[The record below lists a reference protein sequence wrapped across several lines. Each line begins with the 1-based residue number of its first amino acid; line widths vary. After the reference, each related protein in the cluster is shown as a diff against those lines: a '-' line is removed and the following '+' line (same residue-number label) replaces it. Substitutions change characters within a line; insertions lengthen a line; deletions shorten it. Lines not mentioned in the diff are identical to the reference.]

1 VPPGIPQVRCSR
13 STIASVVRGNESSEA
28 LLIDMTAPEAAAEV
42 PQPETGLRRLA
53 IRFLAGGNDWI
64 RLLPLMALAAAL
76 GSIGLGSKGLWLD
89 EGLSAAIARTDPLTS
104 FTAAWNTQTPG
115 AIALYYEILHFWTIL
130 GDSEF
135 VLRLLSVFCTA
146 LAVPVVY
153 FLGCRLAGRRA
164 ASIAAFL
171 IAASP
176 FVVRYSQEARPYA
189 MVLLLSAATS
199 LALLRAIEQPTWRRW
214 IGYAVLAVGSLYV
227 HDTMAFVFLVHGI
240 WVLATVPLRDRRFGR
255 VVVAFGAIGLSA
267 LPLAGL
273 LSEPVFTWVPPLT
286 LSWLSSVLSDV
297 AGGTS
302 LLGAF
307 WLGAVGLG
315 TATAL
320 SRLRRGRVGA
330 SMALAVAL
338 GLGPVLVEVAISVR
352 HPMLE
357 ARYLMVAV
365 PGLAVCAGI
374 GVAAIPWDK
383 IRWLS
388 VALFVALA
396 VVALIPWYTSDPKE
410 GWREAEQVISV
421 GFRPG
426 DGIVVY
432 PRYCRLPF
440 DYYILQDG
448 RLSSSAVP
456 VYPFAAWGRFFPVPD
471 GETST
476 PSALED
482 VQPVQRV
489 WIVSRYAPLDA
500 STTDG
505 RILWSHLAGYSTVE
519 TVQLTDVYV
528 ELVQST
534 P

>member
-1 VPPGIPQVRCSR
+1 V
-13 STIASVVRGNESSEA
+13 
-28 LLIDMTAPEAAAEV
+28 TAYKAAAEV
-42 PQPETGLRRLA
+42 PQPETGPRRSVVGSLS
-53 IRFLAGGNDWI
+53 GWNDWA
-64 RLLPLMALAAAL
+64 RLLPLMALAVVL
-76 GSIGLGSKGLWLD
+76 GLIGLGSKGLWLD
-89 EGLSAAIARTDPLTS
+89 EGLSAAIARTDPLTA

-115 AIALYYEILHFWTIL
+115 AIALYYEILHFSTIL

-135 VLRLLSVFCTA
+135 VLRLLSVLCTA

-153 FLGCRLAGRRA
+153 FLGCRLAGSRA
-164 ASIAAFL
+164 GLIAAFL

-214 IGYAVLAVGSLYV
+214 IGYAVLAVASLYV

-240 WVLATVPLRDRRFGR
+240 WALTTVPIRGRQFWRF
-255 VVVAFGAIGLSA
+255 VVAFGAIGLSA

-273 LSEPVFTWVPPLT
+273 LSEPVFTFVPPLT
-286 LSWLSSVLSDV
+286 LSWLMSVLGGV

-302 LLGAF
+302 LLLAF

-315 TATAL
+315 AIAAF
-320 SRLRRGRVGA
+320 SRLRQGRVGW
-330 SMALAVAL
+330 SVALAVAL
-338 GLGPVLVEVAISVR
+338 GLVPILVEVAISVR
-352 HPMLE
+352 RPMLE
-357 ARYLMVAV
+357 DRYLMVSV
-365 PGLAVCAGI
+365 PGLAICAGI
-374 GVAAIPWDK
+374 GIAAIPWDK
-383 IRWLS
+383 IRWLG
-388 VALFVALA
+388 VALFVVLA
-396 VVALIPWYTSDPKE
+396 VVALIPWYTGAPKE
-410 GWREAEQVISV
+410 GWREAEQIISA

-440 DYYILQDG
+440 DYYVVQDG
-448 RLSSSAVP
+448 SLSSSAVP
-456 VYPFAAWGRFFPVPD
+456 VYPFAAWGSFFPVPN
-471 GETST
+471 GETSI
-476 PSALED
+476 PSSLD
-482 VQPVQRV
+482 DIRPVHRL

-505 RILWSHLAGYSTVE
+505 RTLWSHLSGYKTVE
-519 TVQLTDVYV
+519 TVHVTGVYV
-528 ELVQST
+528 QLLQS

>member
-1 VPPGIPQVRCSR
+1 MWLPRDR
-13 STIASVVRGNESSEA
+13 RHW
-28 LLIDMTAPEAAAEV
+28 LIHMTAPEAVAEIR
-42 PQPETGLRRLA
+42 QQEIGLRRRA
-53 IRFLAGGNDWI
+53 IRFLAGGNDWA
-64 RLLPLMALAAAL
+64 RLLPLMALAVAL
-76 GSIGLGSKGLWLD
+76 GLIGLGSKALWLD
-89 EGLSAAIARTDPLTS
+89 EGLSAAIARTDPLTA
-104 FTAAWNTQTPG
+104 FTAAWNTETPG
-115 AIALYYEILHFWTIL
+115 AIALHYEILHFWTIL

-135 VLRLLSVFCTA
+135 VLRLLSVFCSA

-164 ASIAAFL
+164 ALIGAFL

-199 LALLRAIEQPTWRRW
+199 LALLRAIERPSWRRW

-227 HDTMAFVFLVHGI
+227 HNTMAFVFLVHGV
-240 WVLATVPLRDRRFGR
+240 WVLATVPVRERGFWR
-255 VVVAFGAIGLSA
+255 VAVAFGGIGLSA

-273 LSEPVFTWVPPLT
+273 LSEPVFNWVPPLT
-286 LSWLSSVLSDV
+286 LPRLSSVLGDV
-297 AGGTS
+297 AGGTN
-302 LLGAF
+302 LLLAF

-315 TATAL
+315 TIAAIG
-320 SRLRRGRVGA
+320 RLRRGRVGA
-330 SMALAVAL
+330 SLALAVAL
-338 GLGPVLVEVAISVR
+338 GLGPILVEVAISVR

-357 ARYLMVAV
+357 PRYLMVAV

-374 GVAAIPWDK
+374 GIAAIPWDK

-388 VALFVALA
+388 VALFVGLA
-396 VVALIPWYTSDPKE
+396 VAALLPWYTGDPKE
-410 GWREAEQVISV
+410 GWREAEQVISA

-440 DYYILQDG
+440 DYYVVQDE

-456 VYPFAAWGRFFPVPD
+456 TYPFAAWGSFFPVPA

-482 VQPVQRV
+482 VQPVHRV
-489 WIVSRYAPLDA
+489 WIVSRYAPVDT

-505 RILWSHLAGYSTVE
+505 KILWSHLAGYSTVE

-534 P
+534 R

>member
-1 VPPGIPQVRCSR
+1 
-13 STIASVVRGNESSEA
+13 
-28 LLIDMTAPEAAAEV
+28 MTSYKAVAEV
-42 PQPETGLRRLA
+42 PPPEKGPRRLA
-53 IRFLAGGNDWI
+53 IRSLSGRNDWA
-64 RLLPLMALAAAL
+64 RLLPLMALAVVL
-76 GSIGLGSKGLWLD
+76 GLIGLGSKGLWLD
-89 EGLSAAIARTDPLTS
+89 EGLSAAIARTDPLTA

-130 GDSEF
+130 GNSEF
-135 VLRLLSVFCTA
+135 VLRLLSVLCTA

-153 FLGCRLAGRRA
+153 FLGRRLAGSRA
-164 ASIAAFL
+164 ALIAAFL

-176 FVVRYSQEARPYA
+176 FVVRYSQEARPYT

-214 IGYAVLAVGSLYV
+214 IGYAVLAITSLYV
-227 HDTMAFVFLVHGI
+227 HDTMAFVFLVHGM
-240 WVLATVPLRDRRFGR
+240 WVLATVPIRNRRFWR
-255 VVVAFGAIGLSA
+255 CVVAFGAIGLSA

-273 LSEPVFTWVPPLT
+273 LSEPIFTFVPPMT
-286 LSWLSSVLSDV
+286 LSWLGSVLGGM
-297 AGGTS
+297 AGGTDP
-302 LLGAF
+302 LLVF

-315 TATAL
+315 TVASL
-320 SRLRRGRVGA
+320 GRFRQGRHA
-330 SMALAVAL
+330 WSMAFAVAL
-338 GLGPVLVEVAISVR
+338 GLVPILVEVAISVR
-352 HPMLE
+352 YPMLE
-357 ARYLMVAV
+357 RRYLMVSV

-374 GVAAIPWDK
+374 GIAAIPWDK

-396 VVALIPWYTSDPKE
+396 VVALIPWYSGNPKE
-410 GWREAEQVISV
+410 GWREAEQVIAA

-448 RLSSSAVP
+448 SLTSSAVP
-456 VYPFAAWGRFFPVPD
+456 VYPFAAWGRFFPVPNSD
-471 GETST
+471 TSI
-476 PSALED
+476 PSSLD
-482 VQPVQRV
+482 DIRPVPRL
-489 WIVSRYAPLDA
+489 WIVSRYAPLDT

-505 RILWSHLAGYSTVE
+505 KTLWSHLPGYQVVE
-519 TVQLTDVYV
+519 TVHLTGVDV

-534 P
+534 R